1 MVAFMELFSTTIG
14 LLSVFTIVFVIVM
27 AFFFMRYFSNRMAE
41 DERKA
46 TRQQRERSN
55 AKA

>member
-1 MVAFMELFSTTIG
+1 MAELFSTQIGVLSLITILG
-14 LLSVFTIVFVIVM
+14 VVVM
-27 AFFFMRYFSNRMAE
+27 AVFFIRYFSNRMAE

-46 TRQQRERSN
+46 AAAQQRERS